1 MLKHLL
7 LPVDLQHPSSWDHAL
22 PTAIAL
28 ARQNRARLTL
38 LSVTPDF
45 GTPLVAGYFPQDYA
59 EQTRKALHERLRV
72 FVENHLPADLHS
84 DFLVTDGKV
93 WEAILECAQQLG
105 ADLIVMA
112 SHKRP
117 KLERI
122 LLGTHAMR
130 VVQQAPQSVMIVRTA
145 QH

>member
-38 LSVTPDF
+38 LSVTPNF

-59 EQTRKALHERLRV
+59 EQTRKALHDRLQV
-72 FVENHLPADLHS
+72 FAENHLPAELQS
-84 DFLVTDGKV
+84 DFLIADGKV
-93 WEAILECAQQLG
+93 WEAVLESAEKLG
-105 ADLIVMA
+105 VDLIIMA

-122 LLGTHAMR
+122 LLGTNAMR
-130 VVQQAPQSVMIVRTA
+130 VVQQAAQSVMIVRNP
-145 QH
+145 H

>member
-1 MLKHLL
+1 MYRHLL
-7 LPVDLQHPSSWDHAL
+7 LPVDLQHPSSWDTAL

-45 GTPLVAGYFPQDYA
+45 GTTLVAGYFPQDFAA
-59 EQTRKALHERLRV
+59 ETRKALHDRLQV
-72 FVENHLPADLHS
+72 FSETHLPADLDS
-84 DFLVTDGKV
+84 QFIVAEGKV
-93 WEAILECAQQLG
+93 WQAILTSAQELG

-117 KLERI
+117 KLEQI
-122 LLGTHAMR
+122 LLGTNAMR
-130 VVQQAPQSVMIVRTA
+130 VVQQAPQSVMIVRNPR
-145 QH
+145 